1 MSKTAELRQLITA
14 QLNTISGVTYYRE
27 APDDASYPYKTFEL
41 TTANLGDLNRDDID
55 LCVDIWDHNTNSKA
69 VETIADAVEDLF
81 NAKNMPQTGI
91 LPTFFRDSRYQ
102 VTEDDK
108 TIQHIQLHFLVQS
121 YIR

>member
-69 VETIADAVEDLF
+69 VENIADAVEDLF
-81 NAKNMPQTGI
+81 NAKNMPQAGI

>member
-14 QLNTISGVTYYRE
+14 QLNTIPGVTYYRE

-69 VETIADAVEDLF
+69 VETIADAVENLF
-81 NAKNMPQTGI
+81 NAKNLPQTGI

>member
-1 MSKTAELRQLITA
+1 M
-14 QLNTISGVTYYRE
+14 TYYRE

-69 VETIADAVEDLF
+69 VETIADAVENLF
-81 NAKNMPQTGI
+81 NAKNLPQTGI

>member
-27 APDDASYPYKTFEL
+27 APDDAIYPYKTFEL

-69 VETIADAVEDLF
+69 VETIADAVENLF
-81 NAKNMPQTGI
+81 NAKNLPQTGI